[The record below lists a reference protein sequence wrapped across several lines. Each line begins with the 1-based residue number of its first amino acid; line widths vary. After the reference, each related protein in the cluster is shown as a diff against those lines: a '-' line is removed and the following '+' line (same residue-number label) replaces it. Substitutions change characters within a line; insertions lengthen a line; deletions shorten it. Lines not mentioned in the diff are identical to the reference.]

1 MHTQYFAVQTKTC
14 HPQSR
19 HLVRTATLD
28 VLRMK
33 VGGQLRMQRSD
44 IPQNKLIRY
53 NLVSLFHAV
62 RMIQYLYSIPKQYL
76 GPALV
81 LLAVS
86 SSAVALGALS
96 IPWSNL

>member
-1 MHTQYFAVQTKTC
+1 
-14 HPQSR
+14 
-19 HLVRTATLD
+19 
-28 VLRMK
+28 
-33 VGGQLRMQRSD
+33 MQRSD

-53 NLVSLFHAV
+53 NLVSFFHAV

-81 LLAVS
+81 LLAAS

-96 IPWSNL
+96 IPWSNLWRFHENPINPFSRRPILSQGLNIWIARTQDLD